1 MCRWPVFALRLAS
14 GKEARLLAGHPWIYR
29 NEIARVEGDGE
40 PGAIARIVDDRGRF
54 LGQAMVN
61 LKSQIAGRLLTRLEE
76 PIGEAFFARRISE
89 AVDRC
94 GRSVGGPGACRLIFG
109 EADHLPGLIVD
120 RYSDLL
126 VVQILTAGMERV
138 REAILSALR
147 DVARPRAIYERNDAS
162 PRKLEG
168 LELRKGFAWGE
179 RETGLWIQEG
189 DLSFFVDVAEGQKTG
204 FFLDQRE
211 NHQVVKGLAT
221 GRDVLDCF
229 CYSGGF
235 TVSAAAGEATSVI
248 GIDLSAE
255 AIDWAERS
263 AEQNGVASRCTFMIG
278 NAFDALRAFDRED
291 RRFGL
296 VILDPPAFTKGKQA
310 LAGALR
316 GYKEINLRAM
326 KLLAPEG
333 VLVTCSCSYHVDPPT
348 FLEMLRAAAA
358 DAHREFH
365 VREIRTQAAD
375 HPILLAARET
385 QYLKCAILEVLS

>member
-1 MCRWPVFALRLAS
+1 VFTLRLDS

-29 NEIARVEGDGE
+29 NEIARVEGEGE
-40 PGAIARIVDDRGRF
+40 PGAVAHVLDGRGRF

-61 LKSQIAGRLLTRLEE
+61 PRSQIAGRLLTRAEE
-76 PIGEAFFARRISE
+76 PIDGAFFARRVRE
-89 AVDRC
+89 AVGRR
-94 GRSVGGPGACRLIFG
+94 GRSVSGPEACRLIFG
-109 EADHLPGLIVD
+109 EADRLPGLIVD
-120 RYSDLL
+120 RYGDLL
-126 VVQILTAGMERV
+126 VIQILTAGMERV
-138 REAILSALR
+138 REAILAALR
-147 DVARPRAIYERNDAS
+147 EATYPRAIYERNDAS

-179 RETGLWIQEG
+179 GETGLWIQEG
-189 DLSFFVDVAEGQKTG
+189 ELSFFVEVAEGQKTG

-211 NHQVVKGLAT
+211 NRQAVKGLAA

-235 TVSAAAGEATSVI
+235 ALSAAAGGATSAT
-248 GIDLSAE
+248 GIDLSDE
-255 AIDWAERS
+255 AIAWAERS
-263 AEQNGVASRCTFMIG
+263 AERNGLSSRCTFTIA
-278 NAFDALRAFDRED
+278 NAFDALRALDRED

-310 LAGALR
+310 VEGALR

-326 KLLAPEG
+326 KLLAPG
-333 VLVTCSCSYHVDPPT
+333 GLLVTCSCSYHVDPPMV
-348 FLEMLRAAAA
+348 LEMLRAAAA

-365 VREIRTQAAD
+365 LRELRTQAAD

-385 QYLKCAILEVLS
+385 QYLKCAILEALD

>member
-1 MCRWPVFALRLAS
+1 MTLRLAS

-29 NEIARVEGDGE
+29 NEIARVDGEGE
-40 PGAIARIVDDRGRF
+40 PGAVAHILDDRGRF
-54 LGQAMVN
+54 LGQAMAN
-61 LKSQIAGRLLTRLEE
+61 LKSQIAGRLLTRAEE
-76 PIGEAFFARRISE
+76 PIDGAFFARRVRE
-89 AVDRC
+89 AAGRC
-94 GRSVGGPGACRLIFG
+94 GRSVSGPDACRLIFG

-120 RYSDLL
+120 RYGDLL
-126 VVQILTAGMERV
+126 VIQILTAGMERV
-138 REAILSALR
+138 REAILTALR
-147 DVARPRAIYERNDAS
+147 DATQPRAIYERNDAS

-179 RETGLWIQEG
+179 GEAGLWIQEG
-189 DLSFFVDVAEGQKTG
+189 DLSFFVEVAEGQKTG

-211 NHQVVKGLAT
+211 NRQVVKGLAA

-235 TVSAAAGEATSVI
+235 TVSASAGEATSVV

-255 AIDWAERS
+255 AIAWAERS
-263 AEQNGVASRCTFMIG
+263 AERNGLSSRCTFAIG

-310 LAGALR
+310 LEGALR

-326 KLLAPEG
+326 KLLSPGG

-358 DAHREFH
+358 DARREFH
-365 VREIRTQAAD
+365 LRELRTQAAD

-385 QYLKCAILEVLS
+385 QYLKCAILEALD

>member
-1 MCRWPVFALRLAS
+1 VFTLRLDS

-29 NEIARVEGDGE
+29 NEIARVEEEGE
-40 PGAIARIVDDRGRF
+40 PGAIAHVLDGRGRF

-61 LKSQIAGRLLTRLEE
+61 LRSQIAGRLLTRAEE
-76 PIGEAFFARRISE
+76 RIDGAFFARRVRE
-89 AVDRC
+89 AVGRC
-94 GRSVGGPGACRLIFG
+94 GRSVSGPDACRLIFG
-109 EADHLPGLIVD
+109 EADRLPGLIVD
-120 RYSDLL
+120 RYGDLL
-126 VVQILTAGMERV
+126 VIQILTAGMERV
-138 REAILSALR
+138 REAILAALR
-147 DVARPRAIYERNDAS
+147 DATHPRAIFERNDAS

-179 RETGLWIQEG
+179 GETGLWIQEG
-189 DLSFFVDVAEGQKTG
+189 ELSFFVEVAEGQKTG

-211 NHQVVKGLAT
+211 NRKAVKGLAAD
-221 GRDVLDCF
+221 RDVLDCF

-235 TVSAAAGEATSVI
+235 SLSAAAGGAPSVI
-248 GIDLSAE
+248 GIDISAE
-255 AIDWAERS
+255 AIAWAKRS
-263 AEQNGVASRCTFMIG
+263 AERNELSSRCTFTIA

-310 LAGALR
+310 VEGALR

-326 KLLAPEG
+326 KLLAPGG

-365 VREIRTQAAD
+365 LRELRTQAAD

-385 QYLKCAILEVLS
+385 QYLKCALLEALS